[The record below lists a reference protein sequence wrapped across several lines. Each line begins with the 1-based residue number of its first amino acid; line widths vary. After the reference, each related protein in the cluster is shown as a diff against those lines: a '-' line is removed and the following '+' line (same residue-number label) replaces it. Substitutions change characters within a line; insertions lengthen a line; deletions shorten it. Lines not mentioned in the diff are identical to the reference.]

1 MATKI
6 DLFNCI
12 DNKQQSITLR
22 LDITFTATKVK
33 HLYKYLFFFLKKFV
47 IHKIFISVYVHKLV
61 LSLSMQIDSCK
72 RLQSLRWLIQEKNN

>member
-33 HLYKYLFFFLKKFV
+33 HLYMYLFFFLKKICYSQNF
-47 IHKIFISVYVHKLV
+47 Y
-61 LSLSMQIDSCK
+61 
-72 RLQSLRWLIQEKNN
+72 